1 MQMSEVVRWRI
12 RHVGGTGDDLSTPPS
27 SSSSSSAAVRETS
40 LVCRVGALRSGF
52 CGSPS
57 LRSLSDATLMR
68 YVAPFCMLSNF
79 YYICYVTLRASRVVM
94 DPHMHLHFFI
104 RNGDPGSKPSSYC

>member
-12 RHVGGTGDDLSTPPS
+12 RHVGGTGDDLSTPPSS

-68 YVAPFCMLSNF
+68 YCMWLLFACSPTSTI
-79 YYICYVTLRASRVVM
+79 YAMS
-94 DPHMHLHFFI
+94 H
-104 RNGDPGSKPSSYC
+104 